1 MGGTGNGRQWFIIVG
16 AHILIAFSIII
27 AVCVLLGLG
36 DLSASE
42 GAPLILAGIG
52 LVSGLGLLATHT
64 HNGGNGVSKAPPD

>member
-1 MGGTGNGRQWFIIVG
+1 MGSAGSGRQWWVIVG

-36 DLSASE
+36 DLSAAD
-42 GAPLILAGIG
+42 GVPLILSGIG

-64 HNGGNGVSKAPPD
+64 HNGSANVSKTPPD